1 LFLVGSL
8 LVLSACVC
16 LLLALS
22 RSRVGWCM
30 LIGSCR
36 LHAMALEVYHFLLN
50 SDDGELQTVIDHA
63 MPFLQYNT
71 HLAIITGAHRTGKT
85 SLLFQYAY
93 NAALAGKQVMPSL
106 Q

>member
-1 LFLVGSL
+1 
-8 LVLSACVC
+8 
-16 LLLALS
+16 
-22 RSRVGWCM
+22 
-30 LIGSCR
+30 
-36 LHAMALEVYHFLLN
+36 MALEVYHFLLN